1 LEKEMEVVGKKK
13 NNNAGGGGGGGGNS
27 NGEGRKQPGGGVSL
41 PSIEQ
46 TQIQKTFSYP
56 I

>member
-13 NNNAGGGGGGGGNS
+13 NNNAGGGGGGNN
-27 NGEGRKQPGGGVSL
+27 NGEGRKQAAGGGVSL